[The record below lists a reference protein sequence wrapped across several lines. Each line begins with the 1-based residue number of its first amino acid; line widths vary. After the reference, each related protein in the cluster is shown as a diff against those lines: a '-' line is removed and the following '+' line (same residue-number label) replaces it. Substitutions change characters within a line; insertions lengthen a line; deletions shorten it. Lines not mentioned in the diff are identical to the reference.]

1 MKVSKNGGAS
11 IKITDELMKEFDVDT
26 ASAGNMVNTLK
37 NVEGILIWIFFTE
50 DIKGNIIKVNLR
62 SRGPY
67 INELAAKY
75 GGGGHKY
82 ASGVRLESWEEAD
95 SLLEDLEKLAKNYKE

>member
-1 MKVSKNGGAS
+1 MKYNNSDLEYLKKY
-11 IKITDELMKEFDVDT
+11 IKENNLDDNYYNTCLKELEIGKPIQYII
-26 ASAGNMVNTLK
+26 GNVN
-37 NVEGILIWIFFTE
+37 FY
-50 DIKGNIIKVNLR
+50 GNIIKVNLR

-95 SLLEDLEKLAKNYKE
+95 SLLEDLEELAKNYKE